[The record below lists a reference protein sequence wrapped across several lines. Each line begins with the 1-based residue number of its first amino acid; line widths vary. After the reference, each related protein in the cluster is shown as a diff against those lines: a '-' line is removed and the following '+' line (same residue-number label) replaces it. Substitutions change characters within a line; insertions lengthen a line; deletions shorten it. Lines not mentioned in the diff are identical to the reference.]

1 MYKNK
6 KEIIRDFN
14 ELDITEF
21 GDFRIKKNF
30 ISKYEIIDFHC
41 HLYDAVQSFL
51 PKVFRKPLNNFDS
64 SFFDL
69 SCYPISTKYF
79 NMNNVLFTDYPSGK
93 FGLFK
98 TGLELSGLGGF
109 ITAMRS
115 ARPDRL
121 KRDMKLN
128 GISKAV
134 VLQLNTTELDCRKEM
149 ERVIKDNEEIL
160 TFGSIHPLDTEFEK
174 KIELNKTSGVLGWK
188 IAPHVNGDNIDSDN
202 SIRLLKLLHK
212 TDMPIITC
220 SGLAFPEE
228 RLDIVPKSLRK
239 SIETQNIKRFNS
251 VLKIIPDIKLIFGHS
266 GIYQIREL
274 IKLMKEY
281 PNIYTEISTQPYKNI
296 RMLIDEVGSE
306 RLLFGTDYPAFNHA
320 ISILSVLKATDDDGD
335 RINIFSK
342 NAKSLLK
349 VA

>member
-6 KEIIRDFN
+6 KEIVREFN
-14 ELDITEF
+14 ELYLSEF
-21 GDFRIKKNF
+21 GDFRIKENL

-79 NMNNVLFTDYPSGK
+79 NMDKVLFTDYPNGK
-93 FGLFK
+93 LGLLK
-98 TGLELSGLGGF
+98 TGLEISGLGGF
-109 ITAMRS
+109 ITAVRS

-121 KRDMKLN
+121 IRDMKLN

-134 VLQLNTTELDCRKEM
+134 VLQLNTAELDCMKEM
-149 ERVIKDNEEIL
+149 EKVIKDNEELI
-160 TFGSIHPLDTEFEK
+160 TFGSIHPLDIEVEK
-174 KIELNKTSGVLGWK
+174 KIQTNMDSGVLGWK
-188 IAPHVNGDNIDSDN
+188 IAPHINGDNIDSEN
-202 SIRLLKLLHK
+202 SIRLLKLLHY
-212 TDMPIITC
+212 TNMPIITC
-220 SGLAFPEE
+220 SGLAFPKE

-239 SIETQNIKRFNS
+239 SIETQNIKRFNT
-251 VLKIIPDIKLIFGHS
+251 VLKEIPDIKLIFGHS

-274 IKLMKEY
+274 IELMKEY
-281 PNIYTEISTQPYKNI
+281 PNIYAEISTQPYKNI
-296 RMLIDEVGSE
+296 RILIDEVGSK

-320 ISILSVLKATDDDGD
+320 ISILSVLKATDDDSD
-335 RINIFSK
+335 RANIFSE
-342 NAKSLLK
+342 NAKLLLNI
-349 VA
+349 